1 MIYSESLRQL
11 VAKLGAP
18 LNPQFTLA
26 GWFRK
31 YNRLQQKALWGR
43 YKKELPLEMF
53 TGHSLGFFFFL
64 FVSLPFKMIW
74 DKSGLR
80 GCWRSPQ
87 DIETSGCFW
96 KSGGCGELWCV
107 YGGGGLA
114 PVSPAG
120 QQSWSPL
127 ILYKGV
133 LWHWRGSQPGGLKRR
148 SLLPATL
155 PAWCGTGECGQQP
168 LGPLLLSSSLVS
180 GSFTPPLLPPTPSL
194 ARGTSKLDR
203 KPNATEG
210 SLLMDIYFRLFVV
223 EKCETMW
230 MSNNIEVI
238 G

>member
-1 MIYSESLRQL
+1 
-11 VAKLGAP
+11 
-18 LNPQFTLA
+18 
-26 GWFRK
+26 
-31 YNRLQQKALWGR
+31 
-43 YKKELPLEMF
+43 
-53 TGHSLGFFFFL
+53 
-64 FVSLPFKMIW
+64 MIW

-87 DIETSGCFW
+87 DIETSECFW

-107 YGGGGLA
+107 YGGGSLA

-168 LGPLLLSSSLVS
+168 LGPLLSVIFLGVWFFHPA
-180 GSFTPPLLPPTPSL
+180 FTSTHTIL
-194 ARGTSKLDR
+194 GTWHFQAWQKTKCYWRQS
-203 KPNATEG
+203 PYG
-210 SLLMDIYFRLFVV
+210 YLF
-223 EKCETMW
+223 
-230 MSNNIEVI
+230 
-238 G
+238 